1 MVPEQTTEEVEL
13 EPDRLDEK
21 NCAEKVDYYL
31 KKYGCYLHGQ
41 AILENGSVMVR
52 VGIQKI
58 PPEVR
63 KEMKK
68 AEKRGQFAS

>member
-1 MVPEQTTEEVEL
+1 MTPETEEL

-21 NCAEKVDYYL
+21 NCGEKIDYYL

-41 AILENGSVMVR
+41 AILENGTVMVR
-52 VGIQKI
+52 VGVQKI
-58 PPEVR
+58 PLEVR

-68 AEKRGQFAS
+68 AEKHGQLAA